1 MTFRLRP
8 WGYGPLLLGALLMAT
23 PIACSAGEVSESTA
37 SESTAVTAAVPAALL
52 TIEAAEFQA
61 LVAADVVYLGERH
74 DSEADHAA
82 QLTIIEGLYAA
93 DPDMAI
99 ALEMFQR
106 PFQPAIDRY
115 LAGELSENE
124 LIEQTEYLERW
135 GFPWEFYAPFL
146 RFARDHELPVL
157 ALNAPSEIS
166 RQVAREGLE
175 SLAGEDFRYIPP
187 LTDIDISNND
197 YREFVAAAFGSHSGH
212 GNFNFDNFF
221 AAQVTWDETMAM
233 TIAEFKASNPN
244 TQVVVL
250 AGNGHVIYGHGIPDR
265 VARRLGDDLT
275 QQIVLLNPAD
285 FLTEPSEAEAIADF
299 FWYSE

>member
-1 MTFRLRP
+1 MPT
-8 WGYGPLLLGALLMAT
+8 AL
-23 PIACSAGEVSESTA
+23 S
-37 SESTAVTAAVPAALL
+37 
-52 TIEAAEFQA
+52 TIEAAEFQT

-74 DSEADHAA
+74 DSEVDHAA

-106 PFQPAIDRY
+106 PFQPVIDRY
-115 LAGELSENE
+115 LAGELSEAE
-124 LIEQTEYLERW
+124 LVEQTEYLERW

-157 ALNAPSEIS
+157 ALNAPSEIT

-175 SLAGEDFRYIPP
+175 SLEEDDFRYIPP
-187 LTDIDISNND
+187 LTEIDTSNDD

-221 AAQVTWDETMAM
+221 AAQVTWDETMAL
-233 TIAEFKASNPN
+233 TISEFKTSNPD

-250 AGNGHVIYGHGIPDR
+250 AGNGHVIYGYGIPDR

-285 FLTEPSEAEAIADF
+285 FLTEASEAEAIADF